1 MPRRLTAGVW
11 LLDLG
16 LVEPVD
22 AYAYLVDDAGDT
34 GDGTVTLV
42 DAGLFLNRP
51 TLDDELA
58 AAGDGYTLADI
69 DRVLVTHYD
78 LDHVGGLRA
87 VAGHGVPVYVG
98 AADAALLA
106 GEDDPPLL
114 HHKGLFHRV
123 ARRVWPFPDVEV
135 VPVADGEAVGGFRA
149 YHTPGHNPGHTVYVH
164 EGLGVAFLGDLVWG
178 AEGGLT
184 TPIWLDS
191 YDMERLA
198 ASVRD
203 LAGRV
208 GEFEVAAMGH
218 GDPLT
223 AGGAAALADLAER
236 V

>member
-1 MPRRLTAGVW
+1 MPRRLTEGVW

-22 AYAYLVDDAGDT
+22 SYAYLVDDAGEG

-58 AAGDGYTLADI
+58 AAGEGYTLADI

-87 VAGHGVPVYVG
+87 FAGSGVPVYVG
-98 AADAALLA
+98 TDDAALLA
-106 GEDDPPLL
+106 GDADPPLL

-123 ARRVWPFPDVEV
+123 ARQLWPFPDVEV
-135 VPVADGEAVGGFRA
+135 VPVGDADTVGGFCA

-178 AEGGLT
+178 EDGALT
-184 TPIWLDS
+184 TPIRLDS
-191 YDMERLA
+191 YDMDELA

-203 LAGRV
+203 LAARA

-223 AGGAAALADLAER
+223 SGGSRALADLAER

>member
-1 MPRRLTAGVW
+1 MPRRLTEGVW

-22 AYAYLVDDAGDT
+22 SYAYLVDDAD
-34 GDGTVTLV
+34 DGTVTLV

-51 TLDDELA
+51 TMGAELA
-58 AAGDGYTLADI
+58 AAGEGYTLADV

-87 VAGHGVPVYVG
+87 FAGSGVPVYVG
-98 AADAALLA
+98 TDDAALLA
-106 GEDDPPLL
+106 GDADPPLL

-123 ARRVWPFPDVEV
+123 VRRVWPFPDVEV
-135 VPVADGEAVGGFRA
+135 VPVGDGETVGGFRA

-164 EGLGVAFLGDLVWG
+164 DALKVAFLGDLVWG

-184 TPIWLDS
+184 TPIRFDS
-191 YDMERLA
+191 YDMDELA

-203 LAGRV
+203 LAARA

-223 AGGAAALADLAER
+223 SGGSHALAELAER

>member
-1 MPRRLTAGVW
+1 MPRRLTEGVW

-22 AYAYLVDDAGDT
+22 SYAYLVDDAN
-34 GDGTVTLV
+34 DGTVTLV

-58 AAGDGYTLADI
+58 AAGEGYTLADI

-87 VAGHGVPVYVG
+87 FAGSGVPVYVG
-98 AADAALLA
+98 TDDAALLA
-106 GEDDPPLL
+106 GDADPPLL

-123 ARRVWPFPDVEV
+123 ARQVWPFPDVEV
-135 VPVADGEAVGGFRA
+135 VPVGDADTVGGFCA

-178 AEGGLT
+178 EDGALT
-184 TPIWLDS
+184 TPIRLDS
-191 YDMERLA
+191 YDMDELA

-203 LAGRV
+203 LAARA

-223 AGGAAALADLAER
+223 SGGSRALADLAER

>member
-1 MPRRLTAGVW
+1 MSRRLTEGVW

-22 AYAYLVDDAGDT
+22 SYAYLVDDPVE
-34 GDGTVTLV
+34 GTVTLV

-51 TLDDELA
+51 TLEAELA
-58 AAGDGYTLADI
+58 AAGEGYALADV

-87 VAGHGVPVYVG
+87 FAGSGVPVYVG
-98 AADAALLA
+98 TDDAALLA
-106 GEDDPPLL
+106 GDADPPLL

-123 ARRVWPFPDVEV
+123 TRQVWPFPDVEV
-135 VPVADGEAVGGFRA
+135 VPVGDADTVGGFRA

-164 EGLGVAFLGDLVWG
+164 GGLGVAFLGDLVWG
-178 AEGGLT
+178 EDGELT
-184 TPIWLDS
+184 TPIRFDS
-191 YDMERLA
+191 YDMDELA

-203 LAGRV
+203 LAARA

-223 AGGAAALADLAER
+223 SGGSRALAKLAQR

>member
-1 MPRRLTAGVW
+1 MARRLAEGVW

-22 AYAYLVDDAGDT
+22 SYAYLVDDPD
-34 GDGTVTLV
+34 DGSVTLV
-42 DAGLFLNRP
+42 DTGLFLNRP
-51 TLDDELA
+51 TLSGELA
-58 AAGDGYTLADI
+58 AAGSGYTLADV

-87 VAGHGVPVYVG
+87 FVDSGVPVYVG
-98 AADAALLA
+98 TDDAALIA
-106 GEDDPPLL
+106 GDADLPLL

-135 VPVADGEAVGGFRA
+135 VPVADGTEVGGFRA

-164 EGLGVAFLGDLVWG
+164 DGLGVAFLGDLVWG

-184 TPIWLDS
+184 TPIWFDS
-191 YDMERLA
+191 YDMDELA

-203 LAGRV
+203 LAARAGP
-208 GEFEVAAMGH
+208 FEVAAMGH

-223 AGGAAALADLAER
+223 SGGSRALADLAER

>member
-1 MPRRLTAGVW
+1 MPRRLTGGVW

-16 LVEPVD
+16 LVDPVD
-22 AYAYLVDDAGDT
+22 SYAYLVDDPD
-34 GDGTVTLV
+34 DGTVTLV

-51 TLDDELA
+51 TLAAELA
-58 AAGDGYTLADI
+58 AAGEGYTLDDV

-78 LDHVGGLRA
+78 LDHVGGLGA
-87 VAGHGVPVYVG
+87 FADSGVPVYVG
-98 AADAALLA
+98 ADDAALIA
-106 GEDDPPLL
+106 GDADPPLL

-123 ARRVWPFPDVEV
+123 ARRVWQFPDVEV
-135 VPVADGEAVGGFRA
+135 VPVEDGEAVGGFRA

-164 EGLGVAFLGDLVWG
+164 GGLGVAFLGDLVWG
-178 AEGGLT
+178 DDGKLT
-184 TPIWLDS
+184 TPIRLDS
-191 YDMERLA
+191 YDMDELA

-203 LAGRV
+203 LAARA

-223 AGGAAALADLAER
+223 SGGSRALADLAER

>member
-1 MPRRLTAGVW
+1 MPRRLAEGVW
-11 LLDLG
+11 LLNLG

-22 AYAYLVDDAGDT
+22 SYAYLVDDPD
-34 GDGTVTLV
+34 DGSVTLV
-42 DAGLFLNRP
+42 DTGLFLNRP
-51 TLDDELA
+51 TLSGELA
-58 AAGDGYTLADI
+58 GAGEGYTLADI

-87 VAGHGVPVYVG
+87 FAGRDLPVYVG
-98 AADAALLA
+98 SDDAALLSGDA
-106 GEDDPPLL
+106 DPPLL

-123 ARRVWPFPDVEV
+123 ARRLWRFPDVEV
-135 VPVADGEAVGGFRA
+135 VPVADGTEVGGFRA

-178 AEGGLT
+178 EDGALT

-191 YDMERLA
+191 YDMDELA

-223 AGGAAALADLAER
+223 TGGRRALTDLAER